1 MTNKDIN
8 LLVAILTPLMLD
20 LEKSSARRRFLR
32 LLKNFKEDSDLE
44 GEYIR
49 KEYGDKNPDGSLKV
63 IDNQIQ
69 FTLENRK
76 LAEVKFKALND
87 LEIPVDFKGEEKDLE
102 VIKKVLI
109 GLLEKEK
116 TAKEITNDT
125 AEYIFILEGII
136 LQLST
141 IKEKSKK

>member
-1 MTNKDIN
+1 
-8 LLVAILTPLMLD
+8 MLD

-49 KEYGDKNPDGSLKV
+49 KEFGDKNPDGSLKV
-63 IDNQIQ
+63 IANQIQ

-76 LAEVKFKALND
+76 LADAKFKALNNLD
-87 LEIPVDFKGEEKDLE
+87 VPVDFKGEEKDCK
-102 VIKKVLI
+102 VIVGVLK

-116 TAKEITNDT
+116 SAKEITNDT
-125 AEYIFILEGII
+125 AEYIFVLES
-136 LQLST
+136 LVEELNSV
-141 IKEKSKK
+141 K